1 MSLTGLYCT
10 RHSRLVYTTHRRP
23 MYTTRDRPMYTTL
36 AKGRV
41 CGYTLFQNKAGGEAL
56 WSVYT

>member
-1 MSLTGLYCT
+1 M
-10 RHSRLVYTTHRRP
+10 YTTHSRP
-23 MYTTRDRPMYTTL
+23 MYTTRDRPVYATL

-41 CGYTLFQNKAGGEAL
+41 CGYTLFQNDAGGETL